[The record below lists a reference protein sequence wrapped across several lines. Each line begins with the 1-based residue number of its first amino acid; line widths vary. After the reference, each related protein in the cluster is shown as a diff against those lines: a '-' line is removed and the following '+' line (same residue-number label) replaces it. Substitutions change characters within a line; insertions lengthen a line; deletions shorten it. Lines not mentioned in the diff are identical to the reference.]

1 MTRNRFNRLRLV
13 VIGMLAVALV
23 SLVPAG
29 QAFAQRQ
36 GGGRG
41 GPGGRMGMLNSPGLN
56 QLMLLRNPSVQT
68 ELKLTD
74 DQKSKTGALAD
85 KVQDEMQGTFA
96 ELGELDPED
105 REAKMQEVR
114 KAAVARGKEV
124 QGELATILQPEQT
137 TRLRQIGLQ
146 MRGASALADEEVVA
160 ELKLTDEQKKQL
172 ETIRQE
178 NETAGRELFRQARE
192 SGGGGDAIRAKM
204 EELRKSGTEKALA
217 VLTAEQ
223 KAQFEKLKGPA
234 ADIKFEGGFGG
245 RGPGGGGGGRRR
257 PPGA

>member
-29 QAFAQRQ
+29 KAFAQRQ

-56 QLMLLRNPSVQT
+56 QLMMLRNPSVQT

-146 MRGASALADEEVVA
+146 MRGVSALADEDVA
-160 ELKLTDEQKKQL
+160 TDLKLTDDQKKQIAS
-172 ETIRQE
+172 IRADT
-178 NETAGRELFRQARE
+178 ETASRELLRQARE
-192 SGGGGDAIRAKM
+192 ARGSEEQQALRAKGN
-204 EELRKSGTEKALA
+204 ELFKAQSDKSSA

-223 KAQFEKLKGPA
+223 KAEFENLKGPK
-234 ADIKFEGGFGG
+234 ADIKLEGGPGRG
-245 RGPGGGGGGRRR
+245 RGPRGQGQ
-257 PPGA
+257 